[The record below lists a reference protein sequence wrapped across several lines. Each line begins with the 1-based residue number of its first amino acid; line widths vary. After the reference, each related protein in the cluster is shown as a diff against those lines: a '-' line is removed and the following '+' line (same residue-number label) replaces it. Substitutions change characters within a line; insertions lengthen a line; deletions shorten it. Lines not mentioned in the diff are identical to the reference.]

1 MSKLN
6 ALDYKLISDTFSRPV
21 YFANGFSY
29 HLIDKLNK
37 TSTILTDDDS
47 KEKINFLVTKLMNLD
62 GNVAKTNFVETNKH
76 LFFELRNSID
86 KQRY

>member
-1 MSKLN
+1 MSTLN

-37 TSTILTDDDS
+37 TSTILTDADS
-47 KEKINFLVTKLMNLD
+47 KEKINFLLKKLMNLD

-76 LFFELRNSID
+76 LFFELRNRID